1 LLESDLIFGII
12 ASFNRTE
19 YSVQELK
26 YLSAPFNISESNL
39 RAALSRMVKRGFLA
53 KRRTG
58 KQAFY
63 YRSNKGQNLSSN
75 VALRFENTDWSEWN
89 RQWWGVCFS
98 ISETD
103 KQDRYKIRKKLI
115 NYHFKPLYSGIWIR
129 PYNIKQNI
137 PEVLN
142 SDYITKSARIIQFK
156 PEVEFTK
163 EFISSLWNIR
173 NINTGFITGLQL
185 INKKSKF
192 NSMKPEQAFFN
203 MMIIGGQIVKILFS
217 DPVLPDCYLP
227 DSWKAN
233 ELRDKFNGFITTS
246 REVSRSFWEKIF

>member
-1 LLESDLIFGII
+1 LSESDLIFGLI

-19 YSVQELK
+19 YSVKELK

-39 RAALSRMVKRGFLA
+39 RAALSRMVSKGFLIN
-53 KRRTG
+53 RRSG
-58 KQAFY
+58 KQAYY
-63 YRSNKGQNLSSN
+63 YRSSKGQSLSKN
-75 VALRFENTDWSEWN
+75 VALRFENTDWSKWN

-115 NYHFKPLYSGIWIR
+115 NYHFKPLYSGFWIR
-129 PYNIKQNI
+129 PYHSQQNI
-137 PEVLN
+137 PEALN
-142 SDYITKSARIIQFK
+142 SEYIIKSSRIIQFK

-173 NINTGFITGLQL
+173 NLNSGFINGLLL
-185 INKKSKF
+185 INKYSKF
-192 NSMKPEQAFFN
+192 NSMKPDQAFVN
-203 MMIIGGQIVKILFS
+203 MMNIGGQIVKILFS

-227 DSWKAN
+227 ENWKAN
-233 ELRDKFNGFITTS
+233 ELREKFNGFITKS
-246 REVSRSFWEKIF
+246 REASRLFWEKIF